1 MHTKSKAAI
10 IFFIVVL
17 FALSACN
24 TNESSESILPF
35 TPQPAANSSPNGA
48 CDNILFPV
56 KLGATW
62 TYTSTGGPAGTFTYT
77 DTITNIHADGFTLTS
92 QFDQNKHTQ
101 DWLCTADGL
110 KALQL
115 GGGAAAGVSTQGIT
129 AEFITAEITGLTLPK
144 EITQGMQWQ
153 YNLIMQ
159 GTVAMPGD
167 QKAEARGT
175 YTVDMKEMGIESV
188 VTPAGTF
195 EATKLQA
202 NPTLDIKAVFEG
214 LEVPIKFN
222 GASLLWY
229 APGIGYV
236 KSVEN
241 GDFGGTNYT
250 VATELQT
257 YNIP

>member
-1 MHTKSKAAI
+1 MHIKSKAAI
-10 IFFIVVL
+10 IFFIAI
-17 FALSACN
+17 FSALSACN
-24 TNESSESILPF
+24 VNESPDPVLPF
-35 TPQPAANSSPNGA
+35 TPQPDVSAFPSGS
-48 CDNILFPV
+48 CDNMFFPV

-77 DTITNIHADGFTLTS
+77 DTITNVHADGFTLTS
-92 QFDQNKHTQ
+92 QFDQTNRTQ
-101 DWLCTADGL
+101 DWSCTVDGL

-115 GGGAAAGVSTQGIT
+115 GGGSAAGISTQGIT

-144 EITQGMQWQ
+144 KITQGMQWQ
-153 YNLIMQ
+153 YNLTMQ

-167 QKAEARGT
+167 QKAEASGT
-175 YTVDMKEMGIESV
+175 YTVDMKEMGVEV
-188 VTPAGTF
+188 VTIPAGTF

-202 NPTLDIKAVFEG
+202 NPTIDIKATFEG

-250 VATELQT
+250 VTTELQT